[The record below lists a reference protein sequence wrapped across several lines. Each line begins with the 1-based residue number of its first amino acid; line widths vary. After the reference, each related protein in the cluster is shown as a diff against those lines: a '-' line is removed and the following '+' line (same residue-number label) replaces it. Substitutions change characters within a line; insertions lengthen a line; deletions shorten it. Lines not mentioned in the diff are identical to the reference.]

1 MFEEYTFVFDI
12 DGTLCPIKK
21 KEERYEVIE
30 NFKDSQDNE
39 YLYLKNVKG
48 KNIYPREG
56 LKPSKKRIEELSSN
70 KNQVGKPLIRKIEEV
85 LVDSKKNQSK
95 E

>member
-1 MFEEYTFVFDI
+1 MEE
-12 DGTLCPIKK
+12 
-21 KEERYEVIE
+21 KEEKYEVIE
-30 NFKDSQDNE
+30 NFKDSQDNK

-56 LKPSKKRIEELSSN
+56 LKPSKKRIEELSSD
-70 KNQVGKPLIRKIEEV
+70 KNQAGKPLIRKIEEV
-85 LVDSKKNQSK
+85 LVAKKNQSK

>member
-1 MFEEYTFVFDI
+1 MEE
-12 DGTLCPIKK
+12 
-21 KEERYEVIE
+21 KEEKYEVIE
-30 NFKDSQDNE
+30 NFKDSQDNK

-48 KNIYPREG
+48 KNVYPRKG
-56 LKPSKKRIEELSSN
+56 LKPSKKRIEELSSD

-85 LVDSKKNQSK
+85 LVSSKKNQSK

>member
-1 MFEEYTFVFDI
+1 MEE
-12 DGTLCPIKK
+12 
-21 KEERYEVIE
+21 KEEKYEVIE
-30 NFKDSQDNE
+30 NFKDSQDNK

-56 LKPSKKRIEELSSN
+56 LKPSKKKIEELSSD
-70 KNQVGKPLIRKIEEV
+70 KNQAGKPLIRKIEEV
-85 LVDSKKNQSK
+85 LVAKKNQSK